1 MAFIKGYI
9 NDPSC
14 KPFTNLRDSPSIA
27 LCVLAVHVS
36 VSQHV
41 PTEESFM
48 FVLKCFE
55 EPPTCLVLLG
65 FPKKIRKDHSIKY
78 LLLPSRSRI
87 PWVPMNSSRH
97 KSVIATIL
105 NSSSY
110 IPMIPM
116 MLYCI
121 SMYFHKIPVILS
133 NMGKHGITAARLIHQ
148 HKLCESQL
156 SHPKSVIKSPWIT
169 MVSWINHHKW
179 PWFLWFFLWFSYGFP
194 MVFPTFPNS

>member
-1 MAFIKGYI
+1 MVRSKMLGLTSGGMCWFLPGDSGWMNQVHHPKRTESVMRFVNDKKSQEGRQDSIHTQGLLGETSLRIPEMAFIKGYI

-78 LLLPSRSRI
+78 LFLPSRSRI
-87 PWVPMNSSRH
+87 P
-97 KSVIATIL
+97 
-105 NSSSY
+105 
-110 IPMIPM
+110 
-116 MLYCI
+116 
-121 SMYFHKIPVILS
+121 
-133 NMGKHGITAARLIHQ
+133 
-148 HKLCESQL
+148 
-156 SHPKSVIKSPWIT
+156 
-169 MVSWINHHKW
+169 
-179 PWFLWFFLWFSYGFP
+179 
-194 MVFPTFPNS
+194 